1 VYTGI
6 TGRLAN
12 NSAASGRWRLLF
24 SCVWLLY
31 LIQGAYNLVNEHHSA
46 WYIVGAFALVAV
58 FCALYI
64 FVMLRWT
71 SRPLWW
77 ALPTLFVLAALA
89 CVWLGGKDW
98 NVLWIYVSAACGLVV
113 PDRKRALRA
122 VFAAS
127 GCFLLFSWIGHD
139 STTDFLWTLLPVV
152 VVGLATSG
160 LRNRTMLLR
169 ELATA
174 REEVERLATSEER
187 LRMARDMHDLTGQ
200 SLSMI
205 TLKSELAAKLLGRD
219 VPDIAGARDQ
229 MEEVAAVSRQTLHDI
244 REAVSGYRRPTLAI
258 ETITARTALDAAGIE
273 TRDDPQL
280 ITLSGTF
287 DPDAEAALA
296 WCLREAVTNVVRHSS
311 ARHCDIK
318 LSHNDGQLVLT
329 VTDDGR
335 GVGVGDTGGRGTGGS
350 GAGGSGAG
358 GSGAGGSGL
367 RGMSE
372 RLAAV
377 GGALTITRSPGF
389 TLSAAVPARTLTP
402 SKRA

>member
-6 TGRLAN
+6 TGRLVN
-12 NSAASGRWRLLF
+12 NSAVSGRWRLLF
-24 SCVWLLY
+24 SSVWLLY
-31 LIQGAYNLVNEHHSA
+31 LVQPAYNLVSKHHGV
-46 WYIVGAFALVAV
+46 WYIVGAFALFAV
-58 FCALYI
+58 FCAIYI
-64 FVMLRWT
+64 VVMLRWT
-71 SRPLWW
+71 IRPVWW
-77 ALPTLFVLAALA
+77 ALPMLFILAALA

-139 STTDFLWTLLPVV
+139 SAADFLWTLLPVV
-152 VVGLATSG
+152 IVGLATSG

-174 REEVERLATSEER
+174 REEVERLAASEER

-205 TLKSELAAKLLGRD
+205 TLKSELAVKLLGRD
-219 VPDIAGARDQ
+219 VPDIDRARDQ

-258 ETITARTALDAAGIE
+258 ETITARTTLDAAGIE

-311 ARHCDIK
+311 ARHCDIT
-318 LSHNDGQLVLT
+318 LSHNDGELVVT

-335 GVGVGDTGGRGTGGS
+335 GVGVG
-350 GAGGSGAG
+350 
-358 GSGAGGSGL
+358 GAGGSGL

-389 TLSAAVPARTLTP
+389 TLSVAVPARTLTP
-402 SKRA
+402 AKRE

>member
-1 VYTGI
+1 MGTQPEGGSGLVYTGI
-6 TGRLAN
+6 TGRLVD

-24 SCVWLLY
+24 SSVWLLY
-31 LIQGAYNLVNEHHSA
+31 LIQGAYELVNDHHGV
-46 WYIVGAFALVAV
+46 WYIIGAFALVAV

-64 FVMLRWT
+64 FVMFRWT
-71 SRPLWW
+71 TRPVWW
-77 ALPTLFVLAALA
+77 ALPTLFALAALA

-113 PDRKRALRA
+113 PDRKRSLRA
-122 VFAAS
+122 VFVAS

-139 STTDFLWTLLPVV
+139 SATDFLWTLLPVV
-152 VVGLATSG
+152 IVGLATSG

-169 ELATA
+169 ELAIA
-174 REEVERLATSEER
+174 REEVERLAANEER

-205 TLKSELAAKLLGRD
+205 TLKSELAAKLVDRD
-219 VPDIAGARDQ
+219 PDRARDQ
-229 MEEVAAVSRQTLHDI
+229 MEEIAAVSRQTLHDI

-258 ETITARTALDAAGIE
+258 ETITARTTLTAAGIE
-273 TRDDPQL
+273 TRDDPRL
-280 ITLSGTF
+280 ITLSGTV

-311 ARHCDIK
+311 ARHCDIT
-318 LSHNDGQLVLT
+318 LSPNDGELVLT

-335 GVGVGDTGGRGTGGS
+335 GMNQDGP
-350 GAGGSGAG
+350 
-358 GSGAGGSGL
+358 GGSGL
-367 RGMSE
+367 RGISE

-377 GGALTITRSPGF
+377 GGSLTITGAPGF

-402 SKRA
+402 ANVGD